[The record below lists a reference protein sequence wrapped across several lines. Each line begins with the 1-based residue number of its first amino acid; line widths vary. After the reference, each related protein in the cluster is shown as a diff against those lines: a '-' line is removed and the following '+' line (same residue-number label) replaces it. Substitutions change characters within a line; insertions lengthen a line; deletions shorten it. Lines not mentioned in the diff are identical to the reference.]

1 MLGLGIALVLLAI
14 GAGTVL
20 ALRGSDASSG
30 VSWVGW
36 VVAVIGV
43 GVGLLTWLMSSL
55 EVRLTED
62 TFTVA
67 NGPFGRPRRVIA
79 LVEVADASA
88 IMVEPAQ
95 WGGWGYRW
103 NPRARATAAV
113 IRKGPGIQLE
123 LKDGRRYVVTVE
135 DAVTGAQL
143 TSAALIGAGRG

>member
-43 GVGLLTWLMSSL
+43 GVGVLTWLMSSL

-88 IMVEPAQ
+88 IMVEPSQ

-113 IRKGPGIQLE
+113 IRKGPGIVLT
-123 LKDGRRYVVTVE
+123 LADAGRFAVTVN
-135 DAVTGAQL
+135 DAASGAAA
-143 TSAALIGAGRG
+143 TTAALAALR